1 MRYTY
6 HLYLDRVQLPI
17 PDAPESVALDSGRA
31 LRSADVAGKLEYRCA
46 QLDPMGNLYPFW
58 PIPNP
63 RNAVTLRERGQALM
77 AKYSIRQSAPVPG
90 AAGGMCV
97 VSAPT
102 LRSYFETANQ
112 QRRALDAVTRE
123 GWLDPGGNRFLYE
136 ASQRA
141 FHPSSNAD
149 EAFRAFEEIYNEL
162 KGPNWQVF
170 RSNKKNV
177 DYWKSRQVFE
187 AIKREFPEFSWRG
200 FVNLLNFPQSGTGLR
215 MESGLAKMRAIKPN
229 KHYPLMTVS
238 KFLHFYNPGLF
249 PIYDN
254 AVIWEKVFSRFRD
267 DFRGFCLAANIPYEI
282 AMKDD
287 TGKFLHY
294 YALWANSLLS
304 AAHGSFMQVFV
315 DWLDKDPGTGLPER
329 RFDPATLYATAFEFT
344 AIGAAADSQ
353 VTRGELPELLA

>member
-141 FHPSSNAD
+141 FDPSSNAD

-200 FVNLLNFPQSGTGLR
+200 SVNLLNLPQSGTGLR
-215 MESGLAKMRAIKPN
+215 MESGLANMRAIKPN
-229 KHYPLMTVS
+229 RHYPLMTVS
-238 KFLHFYNPGLF
+238 KFLHFYNPALF

-254 AVIWEKVFSRFRD
+254 AVIWEKVFSRFRV
-267 DFRGFCLAANIPYEI
+267 DFRDFCLAASIPYEI
-282 AMKDD
+282 AIKDD

-294 YALWANSLLS
+294 YALWASSLLS
-304 AAHGSFMQVFV
+304 AAHGGFMQVFA
-315 DWLDKDPGTGLPER
+315 DWLDKDPDARLPER
-329 RFDPATLYATAFEFT
+329 RFDPRTLYATAFEFT
-344 AIGAAADSQ
+344 AIGAAADSP
-353 VTRGELPELLA
+353 G